1 MAAATPGQVRAFI
14 AIALEPGWIL
24 VLKQVQRQFQT
35 GLPEDAVR
43 WIRAEQI
50 HLTLKFLGNV
60 SRERLTSL
68 SAGLNQASAGIAP
81 FRLALES
88 VGCFPHTKNPRVV
101 WVGIKGE
108 LDSLRRLQA
117 QVERETQGFGDH
129 REERSFQPHLT
140 IGRVRAQGKMARSVG
155 ELVERAA
162 VTNPE
167 ELIVRQIHL
176 VQSEL
181 SAEGARYTTLASAA
195 LINPEADD
203 TEP

>member
-43 WIRAEQI
+43 WVRAEQI

-81 FRLALES
+81 IETILHEQHGVAKARTA
-88 VGCFPHTKNPRVV
+88 GCWSTCHIEIV
-101 WVGIKGE
+101 
-108 LDSLRRLQA
+108 LQ
-117 QVERETQGFGDH
+117 ERE
-129 REERSFQPHLT
+129 
-140 IGRVRAQGKMARSVG
+140 K
-155 ELVERAA
+155 
-162 VTNPE
+162 
-167 ELIVRQIHL
+167 
-176 VQSEL
+176 
-181 SAEGARYTTLASAA
+181 
-195 LINPEADD
+195 
-203 TEP
+203 